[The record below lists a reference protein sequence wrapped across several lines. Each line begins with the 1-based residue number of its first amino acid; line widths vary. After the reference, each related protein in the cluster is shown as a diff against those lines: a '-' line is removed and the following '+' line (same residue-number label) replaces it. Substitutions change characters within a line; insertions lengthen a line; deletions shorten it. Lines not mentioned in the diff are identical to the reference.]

1 MIRKAD
7 FAGSWYPGS
16 GRECAKTLAQFV
28 EKGVPGPAEGVLGV
42 GGIVPHAGW
51 FYSGEV
57 AAKVMAVMAQK
68 RRPDLVCLFGMHLA
82 PSHPNI
88 IMAQGEYETPLGN
101 LPVAE
106 DAAALLVKGFDFLVE
121 TPGRHNPDN
130 TIELQLP
137 MVKHFFGDV
146 KVLGIGAPP
155 VHRTLAVARAVAD
168 VAAHLGYTLSV
179 IGSTD
184 LTHYGPN
191 YGFSP
196 HGSGQAAVKWV
207 REQND
212 RAVMDKML
220 ALDDAGVIDEALA
233 SRNACCGGAAAAA
246 IAASKS
252 LGAQKAQE
260 IAYTTSL
267 EKGGGP
273 SFVGYAGIVF

>member
-1 MIRKAD
+1 MIRRAD
-7 FAGSWYPGS
+7 FAGSWYPGTP
-16 GRECAKTLAQFV
+16 GECRAAIEGFLENGLPK
-28 EKGVPGPAEGVLGV
+28 PAHGILGV

-51 FYSGEV
+51 YYSGEV
-57 AAKVMAVMAQK
+57 AAKVMAVMAALRK
-68 RRPDLVCLFGMHLA
+68 PDLICVFGMHLG

-88 IMAQGEYETPLGN
+88 IMDKGEYETPLGN
-101 LPVAE
+101 LSVAE

-121 TPGRHNPDN
+121 SPESHSPDN

-137 MVKHFFGDV
+137 LVRYFFGDV

-155 VHRTLAVARAVAD
+155 TIRSLAVARAVVD
-168 VAAHLGYTLSV
+168 VASHLGYRLSV

-196 HGSGQAAVKWV
+196 RGQGPGAVKWV
-207 REQND
+207 KEQND
-212 RAVMDKML
+212 FAVMNKMME
-220 ALDDAGVIDEALA
+220 LDAEGVISESL
-233 SRNACCGGAAAAA
+233 SNHNACCGGAAAAA

-252 LGAQKAQE
+252 LGAVTAQK

-267 EKGGGP
+267 EKGGGS
-273 SFVGYAGIVF
+273 SFVGYAGMVF